1 MIGFHVIKGLFTRVS
16 LLAGIDFAGLKE
28 DKGAMS

>member
-1 MIGFHVIKGLFTRVS
+1 MLLRVYPTRVS
-16 LLAGIDFAGLKE
+16 LLAGIDFAVLKE